1 MGLIKRTPVSL
12 PPERVH
18 YARAESSSAIGSLH
32 GKPPQTPI
40 IAGSICGGVI
50 IIAWII
56 GFAVYFRKRYNRKK
70 FKRAVVA
77 AGLPPPE
84 VKSRPETEKVI
95 IPPDPAV
102 LLGRRE
108 AGYAFTELAH
118 SPAAVATAEDAELG
132 KDIHSRHSVSG
143 EGEKDPIATV
153 TSEGHERRP
162 LLSVVTD
169 FPDVA
174 TLPRQGPGLGRARVN
189 EASG

>member
-1 MGLIKRTPVSL
+1 MSLIKRTPVSL
-12 PPERVH
+12 PPEKVH
-18 YARAESSSAIGSLH
+18 YARAESSSTIESPH

-118 SPAAVATAEDAELG
+118 SPAAVPTAEEAELE
-132 KDIHSRHSVSG
+132 KDTHSRHAVSG
-143 EGEKDPIATV
+143 EGVASPIIAA

-174 TLPRQGPGLGRARVN
+174 TLPRHGPGIGRTRGN